1 MNLNSNLGELNK
13 KHEMLSLQIEEVA
26 RHPAADDLKI
36 RELKRLKLN
45 IKEEIAR
52 KSARFEAAAS

>member
-1 MNLNSNLGELNK
+1 MNLNSHLGELRK
-13 KHEMLSLQIEEVA
+13 KHQMLSLQIEEKE
-26 RHPAADDLKI
+26 RHPAVDDLEI

-52 KSARFEAAAS
+52 KSALMNATAS